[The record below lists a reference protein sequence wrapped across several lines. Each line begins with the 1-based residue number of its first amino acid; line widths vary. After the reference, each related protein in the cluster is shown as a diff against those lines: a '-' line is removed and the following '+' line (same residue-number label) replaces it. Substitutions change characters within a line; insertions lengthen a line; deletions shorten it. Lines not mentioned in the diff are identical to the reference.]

1 MSIICYDCFREYDA
15 GLRICPHCGYAAD
28 ADRREP
34 NHLPAGTVLQARY
47 VIGRVCGYGGFG
59 VTYKAFDRQLETPVA
74 IKEYFPN
81 GTVNR
86 IPGTTEAVLFGGK
99 RLREYE
105 YGKQRF
111 LDEARIT
118 ARYVSH
124 KNIVN
129 VFDYFEAN
137 KTAYI
142 VMEFLDGID
151 LEKYLET
158 STGGTER
165 VSPAQAV
172 DIALSICN
180 ALKTIHKDNILHR
193 DISPDNIY
201 LCLNHTIKL
210 YDFGAARFSA
220 DKDKLLTVILK
231 PGYAPVEQY
240 VEQDTKVNNQGAWTD
255 IYALGATLY
264 KMVTGVKPVE
274 SMNRKIKDE
283 LVEPIA
289 LVPDIPQY
297 LNDAIMRA
305 MAVEPHLRFQTVD
318 EFAAVLQQKKQ
329 VVSLKK
335 TIRRKKRARLVGI
348 AAAAAAV
355 AVGFVF
361 FAKRWNTQKDD
372 NTLPAASIKVWYI
385 GGDAEKQALE
395 SIRDEFCSSFD
406 GVEIELQGFP
416 AEIYRMQLQTAESIG
431 MLPTVYQS
439 DGVDTAQMD
448 AAPLDAVLEKLD
460 LGAYWYLDDV
470 RQEMLA
476 QKKLPVGYDLPVFYL
491 NHTLCDYDGE
501 RVAKLADVFGE
512 SGTISVADAYAKEFA
527 ALFDEPQ
534 FMRRSINDFCSGNSK
549 LLFSHITDYYTVRNA
564 LPGQYRLLAVD
575 VKDAAVRL
583 GHCWSWRDTGEPDA
597 AKVAQRFLEYLLSD
611 NAQDYL
617 FVRNETPGL
626 PVNKN
631 ALAVYTDVYR
641 SDMQPLLA
649 RPSAYEAKLE

>member
-1 MSIICYDCFREYDA
+1 MMCYDCFREYES
-15 GLRICPHCGYAAD
+15 GLRVCPHCGYVPD
-28 ADRREP
+28 EDHREP
-34 NHLPAGTVLQARY
+34 NHLPVGTVLQERY
-47 VIGRVCGYGGFG
+47 VIGRVCGFGGFG
-59 VTYKAFDRQLETPVA
+59 VTYKAFDRQLEAPVA

-86 IPGTTEAVLFGGK
+86 VPGTVEAVLFSGK
-99 RLREYE
+99 RLKEYE

-151 LEKYLET
+151 LERYLET

-165 VSPAQAV
+165 ISAAQAV
-172 DIALSICN
+172 DIARSICN
-180 ALKTIHKDNILHR
+180 ALKTIHKDNIIHR

-201 LCLNHTIKL
+201 LCLNNTIKL
-210 YDFGAARFSA
+210 YDFGAARFSV

-240 VEQDTKVNNQGAWTD
+240 VEQETKINNQGPWTD
-255 IYALGATLY
+255 IYALGATMY

-283 LVEPIA
+283 LVEPIT

-305 MAVEPHLRFQTVD
+305 MAVEPHLRFQTAE
-318 EFAAVLQQKKQ
+318 EFEAVLQQKKP

-335 TIRRKKRARLVGI
+335 TIRRRKRFRFIGI
-348 AAAAAAV
+348 SVASAAV
-355 AVGFVF
+355 LTGFFF
-361 FAKRWNTQKDD
+361 FARKWNTQKED
-372 NTLPAASIKVWYI
+372 NTLPAAKIQVWYI
-385 GGDAEKQALE
+385 GGNDAYAQAL
-395 SIRDEFCSSFD
+395 DAVKDAFCSSYD

-416 AEIYRMQLQTAESIG
+416 ENSYRMQLETAVSIG
-431 MLPTVYQS
+431 MLPTVFQS
-439 DGVDTAQMD
+439 DGVDTEKVG
-448 AAPLDAVLEKLD
+448 AASLDEAAERID
-460 LGAYWYLDDV
+460 FGAYWYLGDAKK
-470 RQEMLA
+470 QILES
-476 QKKLPVGYDLPVFYL
+476 KKLPVGFDLPVFYL
-491 NHTLCDYDGE
+491 NHTLCEYSGNK
-501 RVAKLADVFGE
+501 VSKLSDVLGE
-512 SGTISVADAYAKEFA
+512 SGAVSVSDAYKKEFS
-527 ALFDEPQ
+527 ALYPEPQ
-534 FMRRSINDFCSGNSK
+534 YMRRSIGDFCSGNSM
-549 LLFSHITDYYTVRNA
+549 LLFSHLKEYYLIRES
-564 LPGQYRLLAVD
+564 LPGQYRLLAAD
-575 VKDAAVRL
+575 VKDAAAELEYFWSL
-583 GHCWSWRDTGEPDA
+583 GDVKDSDA

-611 NAQDYL
+611 NAQDHL

-626 PVNKN
+626 PLNKN
-631 ALAVYTDVYR
+631 ALSVYTDVYQN
-641 SDMQPLLA
+641 DMEKLLA
-649 RPSAYEAKLE
+649 HPAAYQVGFE